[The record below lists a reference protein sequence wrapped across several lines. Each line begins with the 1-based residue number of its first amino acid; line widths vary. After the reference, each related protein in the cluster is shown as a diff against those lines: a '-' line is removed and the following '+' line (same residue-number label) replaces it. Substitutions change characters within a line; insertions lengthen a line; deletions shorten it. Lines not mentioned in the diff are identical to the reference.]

1 MLVRVAFIAEGN
13 GSLETSAVGSSI
25 NIGDFDSIVEGLDCG
40 IYGVREVGTITFGG
54 GAIFDGG
61 GGSMDVGGALK
72 DVG

>member
-1 MLVRVAFIAEGN
+1 MLVREAFIAEGN

-25 NIGDFDSIVEGLDCG
+25 DIGDFGSIVEGLACG
-40 IYGVREVGTITFGG
+40 RYGARVGTIIFDG

-61 GGSMDVGGALK
+61 GGSMDVGGALR

>member
-1 MLVRVAFIAEGN
+1 MLVRDAFIAEGN

-25 NIGDFDSIVEGLDCG
+25 DIGDFGSIVEGLACG
-40 IYGVREVGTITFGG
+40 RYSVRGVGTIIFG